1 MTLLAAFEM
10 TPYVY
15 LTIAISMKSD
25 SIMRFLKKEKEKREI
40 FVNKL
45 SRCGSWYNPPAV
57 KSGVF

>member
-45 SRCGSWYNPPAV
+45 PRCGS
-57 KSGVF
+57 